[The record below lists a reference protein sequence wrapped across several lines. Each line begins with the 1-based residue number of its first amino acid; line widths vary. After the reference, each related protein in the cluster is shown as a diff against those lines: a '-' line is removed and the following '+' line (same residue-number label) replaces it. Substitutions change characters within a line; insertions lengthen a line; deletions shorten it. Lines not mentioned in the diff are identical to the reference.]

1 MNRHFTMPRASRR
14 SLIALLCTVLLLN
27 LGWGALPQASAAP
40 ATGALTNVSVGIT
53 GDDTYGDYDA
63 DPKNGKVGYGSRVSF
78 QWAFVASDATSATIS
93 QTLPEGWS
101 WETGPGLDA
110 VLGGTANGVERSYT
124 VSADGRTLTATV
136 SNEGGSGTAAVVIQ
150 PIIARPGTGVGP
162 GSTYS
167 PELLVTDAQ
176 GERTVPVSGDLT
188 SVEVV
193 GQLDFDLGHGRD
205 PVDDTGT
212 YRGEGPYNFGSGT
225 EKGNLFGFTP
235 KYSFPF
241 SDRWTFEKP
250 LTTAVTF
257 TIMVQEPGAN
267 APRPFIP
274 ERWAVAPVRSGITAE
289 KGDSFGKFTLT
300 GAQARDGNSAAYV
313 QYRVWIPASEFAK
326 LANKTVVT
334 FSSSVTPVN
343 PRGSSASSPSQPLHE
358 TNPLNNTETLT
369 WTIDRPTEGRLLTDT
384 NQRYGRHPEGAD
396 PDAMRARPSLGHN
409 GVVPPNTPYALIG
422 VAYQYLDNT
431 RLGGQYESVGSVD
444 NQVTLNAGNPAYQ
457 RMDPRTARLFVKT
470 SDIPGDPY
478 PKGMPGETANGYYE
492 IPKSDYDL
500 YVRAG
505 APGSPELREFRPL
518 SEYSGDFSDVY
529 ALQARPKVN
538 NGNLLS
544 MRTGPSAARERYHM
558 YFTVQAV
565 ASSDAVFVDDGISF
579 SVDMRSK
586 YQGRNQYKGTGGRI
600 FVAVG
605 EARFRSSLFTD
616 INSDGSA
623 GNRVTVAKTNNKYR
637 YTVRPETFLVPNSP
651 QTTAAHAQVLMCI
664 PAEVVDVDLS
674 PVDAATW
681 RGSKASDANLCADGR
696 TPYLFDYVANGG
708 KLPVGQQL
716 PEIPINLH
724 IGPYLPES
732 GQLNLDSYFRGDDLR
747 KWYWRDVIDQAGWQ
761 AQTSTDVTMV
771 LVAGANYLK
780 TLRTPSI
787 QRNEPASYLLEM
799 YNTTMDSMGH
809 AIFVDELP
817 YAGDGR
823 GTTVTPI
830 LTGVERL
837 QGEAANVSAEYTT
850 APHGTIGAAPAE
862 GVTWQEL
869 TASTDLSQV
878 TALRFIIND
887 FATGPAG
894 GARYALTLEAPQAP
908 AGAVI
913 ANTMTGLLRTTS
925 HSPLPLTAAE
935 PQSATVVAATVSGR
949 IAVDINDDG
958 ASADDTA
965 LAGATVRLLDAST
978 GDPIL
983 SPSGAPVET
992 TRQPDGTY
1000 SFDNVLAGTYRISVT
1015 PPAPGGSASYVP
1027 SYSPAGKDGAT
1038 SAVVTVA
1045 RAAKLDG
1052 QDFGFFHA
1060 QPALA
1065 LTKTA
1070 ALADGDAGANAAA
1083 GDTVTYTFTITN
1095 NGNVPITEIAL
1106 SDPKVS
1112 GLAMTWPDAAQPG
1125 TLAPGAVATG
1135 IAHATLTQADIDA
1148 GRVDNTATVTGT
1160 SPQNTPVQATATVT
1174 TPLPAAGALAVTK
1187 TATPPAT
1194 ISAGEQVQYSIT
1206 VSNTGNVTLSDVTV
1220 TDPLLGGTVGAVS
1233 TLAPGARQQ
1242 VSGSYTLTQ
1251 ADIDRGGV
1259 DNIATATGIDPSG
1272 TAVSAQGTATVQ
1284 LPEAPALAVTK
1295 TATPPA
1301 TIAAGEQVQYS
1312 IAVRNTGNVTL
1323 HGIAVSDPL
1332 LGGKLA
1338 TITTLAPGT
1347 IGTVSGSYTL
1357 TQADIDRGRL
1367 ENTATAAGTSPHGT
1381 AVEGSATI
1389 TTPLPGTGVLRLVKT
1404 ATTPAQLRAGEPVEY
1419 SIEASNSG
1427 NVTLSGVV
1435 ISDPLLG
1442 GELSTITTLA
1452 PGASQGVTGSYT
1464 LTQADVDRG
1473 GLENTAT
1480 ATGTDPHGTAVT
1492 ASDSATVSIP
1502 DGAQIQVIKQGSVPE
1517 RAGEMLHAGDEVT
1530 WTFTITNRGT
1540 TTLSDVA
1547 LRDELPGLSAVS
1559 FGAWPGAA
1567 EVLAPGQSVT
1577 ASATSPVTQE
1587 LLDAGAVENTAEV
1600 SAISPRG
1607 LEVRDSATETVVLP
1621 QSPSFALVKTGSV
1634 EKENP
1639 RAGDIVTWSFALENT
1654 GNTTLRNVVI
1664 QDDFPGLSEIEYSWP
1679 GEAGVLAPGEK
1690 ASASATSVLTQEQVD
1705 AGTVRNDASATGVT
1719 PGGDTI
1725 TNKPGDPEIPG
1736 SGGHG
1741 DITITGHPGMTME
1754 KTAKVDGD
1762 VIIYRFEVVNT
1773 GTTTLTGITIDDP
1786 MAGLGPI
1793 EYSWPSVDGVLAPGE
1808 ALVAHA
1814 RAKIT
1819 APMQGTTVTNT
1830 ATVTA
1835 VTPGGEKLT
1844 GVTAS
1849 VDIKV
1854 PPAPASTKRL
1864 IHTGAELTAPIVLA
1878 ILLLAGGSA
1887 LRRRENA
1894 S

>member
-1 MNRHFTMPRASRR
+1 M
-14 SLIALLCTVLLLN
+14 
-27 LGWGALPQASAAP
+27 AAP
-40 ATGALTNVSVGIT
+40 
-53 GDDTYGDYDA
+53 
-63 DPKNGKVGYGSRVSF
+63 
-78 QWAFVASDATSATIS
+78 
-93 QTLPEGWS
+93 LPL
-101 WETGPGLDA
+101 PI
-110 VLGGTANGVERSYT
+110 
-124 VSADGRTLTATV
+124 
-136 SNEGGSGTAAVVIQ
+136 SNEGGAGTAAMVIQ

-162 GSTYS
+162 GSTYT
-167 PELLVTDAQ
+167 PELRVTDAK
-176 GERTVPVSGDLT
+176 GERAAPVSGDLT

-193 GQLDFDLGHGRD
+193 GQLDFDLGHGWD
-205 PVDDTGT
+205 PVDDMSSYAGEAP
-212 YRGEGPYNFGSGT
+212 YRFESGV
-225 EKGNLFGFTP
+225 EKGNFFGFTP

-241 SDRWTFEKP
+241 ADRWTFEKP

-257 TIMVQEPGAN
+257 TLMVQEPGSS
-267 APRPFIP
+267 APRPFVP
-274 ERWAVAPVRSGITAE
+274 TRWSVEPVRSGITAE

-300 GAQARDGNSAAYV
+300 GAYPSNGNSEAYA
-313 QYRVWIPASEFAK
+313 QYRVWVPASEFAA
-326 LANKTVVT
+326 LPNKTIVT
-334 FSSSVTPVN
+334 MSSSVTPVN

-358 TNPLNNTETLT
+358 TNPLNNTETFT
-369 WTIDRPTEGRLLTDT
+369 WTINRPTEGELVTDT
-384 NQRYGRHPEGAD
+384 DARYGRNPEGSD
-396 PDAMRARPSLGHN
+396 PGAMRTGPGLGHN

-422 VAYQYLDNT
+422 VAYQYRDNT
-431 RLGGQYESVGSVD
+431 RLGGQYESVGSAD
-444 NQVTLNAGNPAYQ
+444 NQVTLNTGDPAYQ
-457 RMDPRTARLFVKT
+457 RIDPRTARLFVKT
-470 SDIPGDPY
+470 SDTPGDPY

-505 APGSPELREFRPL
+505 AKSSPEWREFRPL

-544 MRTGPSAARERYHM
+544 KRTGPSAARDRYHM
-558 YFTVQAV
+558 YLTVQAV
-565 ASSDAVFVDDGISF
+565 ATSAAVFVDDGMSF

-586 YQGRNQYKGTGGRI
+586 YQGSNQYKGTGVRI

-605 EARFRSSLFTD
+605 EARFGASSLAT
-616 INSDGSA
+616 INPDGTA
-623 GNRVTVAKTNNKYR
+623 GNRIAVAKTNHKYR
-637 YTVRPETFLVPNSP
+637 YTVRPKTFLVPNSP
-651 QTTAAHAQVLMCI
+651 QTTAAHSQVLMCI

-732 GQLNLDSYFRGDDLR
+732 GQLNVDSYFRGDDLR
-747 KWYWRDVIDQAGWQ
+747 KWNWRDTIDQAGWQ
-761 AQTSTDVTMV
+761 AQTSTDVTMA

-780 TLRTPSI
+780 ALRAPSI

-799 YNTTMDSMGH
+799 YNTTVDSMGH

-817 YAGDGR
+817 YVGDGR
-823 GTTVTPI
+823 GTTVTPV

-837 QGEAANVSAEYTT
+837 QGEAANVRAEYTT
-850 APHGTIGAAPAE
+850 APHGTIGAAPAA

-869 TASTDLSQV
+869 TAATDLSQV
-878 TALRFIIND
+878 TALRFVIND

-894 GARYALTLEAPQAP
+894 GARYALTMEAPQAE

-925 HSPLPLTAAE
+925 HSPLPLTAGE

-978 GDPIL
+978 GDPVL
-983 SPSGAPVET
+983 GPNDAPLQT
-992 TRQPDGTY
+992 TTAADGTY
-1000 SFDNVLAGTYRISVT
+1000 TFNNVVAGNYRISVT
-1015 PPAPGGSASYVP
+1015 PPVADGSASYVP

-1038 SAVVTVA
+1038 SAAVTVE
-1045 RAAKLDG
+1045 RAAKLEG

-1070 ALADGDAGANAAA
+1070 ALAAGDAGANAAA
-1083 GDTVTYTFTITN
+1083 GDTVTYTFTVTN
-1095 NGNVPITEIAL
+1095 TGNVPLSQLTL

-1112 GLAMTWPDAAQPG
+1112 GLAMTWPDAAQQG

-1135 IAHATLTQADIDA
+1135 TAHATLTQADIDA

-1160 SPQNTPVQATATVT
+1160 SPQNTSVQATATVT

-1194 ISAGEQVQYSIT
+1194 IAAGEQVSYTIE

-1242 VSGSYTLTQ
+1242 VSGSYILTQ

-1295 TATPPA
+1295 TATSPA

-1357 TQADIDRGRL
+1357 TQADIDCGSL
-1367 ENTATAAGTSPHGT
+1367 ENTATAAGASPHGT
-1381 AVEGSATI
+1381 AVEGSGTI
-1389 TTPLPGTGVLRLVKT
+1389 TTPLPGTAVLRLVKT

-1419 SIEASNSG
+1419 SIEVSNSG

-1435 ISDPLLG
+1435 VSDPLLG
-1442 GELSTITTLA
+1442 GELGTITTLA
-1452 PGASQGVTGSYT
+1452 PGASQRVTGTYT

-1473 GLENTAT
+1473 SLENTAT

-1517 RAGEMLHAGDEVT
+1517 RAGEMLRAGDEVT

-1540 TTLSDVA
+1540 TTLSGVA

-1567 EVLAPGQSVT
+1567 GVLAPGQSVT
-1577 ASATSPVTQE
+1577 ASATSPVTQG
-1587 LLDAGAVENTAEV
+1587 LLDAGVVENTAEV
-1600 SAISPRG
+1600 SATSPRG

-1741 DITITGHPGMTME
+1741 SITITEHPGMTME

-1773 GTTTLTGITIDDP
+1773 GTTTLTGITINDP

-1793 EYSWPSVDGVLAPGE
+1793 EYSWPGASGVLAPGE
-1808 ALVAHA
+1808 ALLAHA

-1864 IHTGAELTAPIVLA
+1864 SHTGAELTAPIVLA